1 MSAERGVSQD
11 ELLAWIEEVGDEASL
26 ADIGRRLA
34 LDPELEAWARGARAD
49 REGVVLMG
57 EAHAREAPRGLWRE
71 ALAEAERRALLVEEE
86 VEPAAPV
93 FTFRLTP
100 VRLGVAAAVLL
111 VVSLGT
117 LTPLIMPSNQP
128 VMPSN
133 PPAAGS
139 TPVARGPENE
149 LAGFGADHAS
159 FASRESVPAS
169 RSLMD
174 SMEEARLAV
183 PVQPRATLASFGDGW
198 AADPNGLVAGRA
210 MAGYGFGNPRALT
223 PTRRSL
229 PGAFP
234 ESWGLSREKARRLA
248 HEGRL
253 IVRVRTED
261 VGGYIARLQG
271 AMGRRA
277 TLVDGGVESDL
288 NGVASPA
295 SLTLRAPSDKLDRA
309 LRLCAIDAASMEL
322 SEAPATGRPGAWAE
336 AALWWAGSDGEG
348 EVALLVEPVGGADR
362 LR

>member
-11 ELLAWIEEVGDEASL
+11 ELLAWIEEDGDAASL

-71 ALAEAERRALLVEEE
+71 AMAEAERRALLIEEE
-86 VEPAAPV
+86 VAPSAPV
-93 FTFRLTP
+93 FTFKLTP
-100 VRLGVAAAVLL
+100 VRLGIAAAVLL

-128 VMPSN
+128 
-133 PPAAGS
+133 AGS
-139 TPVARGPENE
+139 SPVALGPENE
-149 LAGFGADHAS
+149 IGTRGADFRSLAQS
-159 FASRESVPAS
+159 EDVPAS
-169 RSLMD
+169 RSLMNAV
-174 SMEEARLAV
+174 EEARLAA

-210 MAGYGFGNPRALT
+210 MAGYGFGNTRALT
-223 PTRRSL
+223 PTRRAL

-261 VGGYIARLQG
+261 VDGYIARLRG

-288 NGVASPA
+288 NGVAAPA

-309 LRLCAIDAASMEL
+309 LRLCAIDASSMEL
-322 SEAPATGRPGAWAE
+322 SEAPATGRPGAWAD

-348 EVALLVEPVGGADR
+348 EVALLVEPSGGTGGAGR
-362 LR
+362 FR